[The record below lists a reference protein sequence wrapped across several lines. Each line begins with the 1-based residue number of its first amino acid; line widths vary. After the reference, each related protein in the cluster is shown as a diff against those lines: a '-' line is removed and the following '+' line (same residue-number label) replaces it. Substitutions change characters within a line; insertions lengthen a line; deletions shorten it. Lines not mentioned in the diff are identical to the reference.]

1 MLNLTRKQYKKS
13 LSSFANVVDIFRF
26 IDFKLC
32 ITFKKFVTK
41 TIKIIIN
48 K

>member
-13 LSSFANVVDIFRF
+13 LSSFANVVDILGFV
-26 IDFKLC
+26 DFKLC
-32 ITFKKFVTK
+32 ITFKKFVPKTTK
-41 TIKIIIN
+41 RIIN

>member
-1 MLNLTRKQYKKS
+1 MLNLTRKQYKNI
-13 LSSFANVVDIFRF
+13 SSFANAVDIFLF
-26 IDFKLC
+26 IEFKLC

-41 TIKIIIN
+41 TIKKIIN